1 MECRDGASN
10 VHFLGIDVSMEAL
23 YMARTNVMKQCP
35 QLSSKSIEMVCA
47 DYLEGLKQARA
58 RYDHSDNTNC
68 GCKCDHTWSFC
79 CRPLHIMP
87 ACKDAGG
94 LCICPTAAVGIQ
106 QCMAQGQTLYMCIN
120 MQTADFFW
128 YKEHEIMR

>member
-35 QLSSKSIEMVCA
+35 QLSSKNIEMVCA

-58 RYDHSDNTNC
+58 RYVHNN
-68 GCKCDHTWSFC
+68 KIV
-79 CRPLHIMP
+79 LVVQ
-87 ACKDAGG
+87 A
-94 LCICPTAAVGIQ
+94 
-106 QCMAQGQTLYMCIN
+106 
-120 MQTADFFW
+120 
-128 YKEHEIMR
+128 

>member
-1 MECRDGASN
+1 MMMGCVDCRDGASN

-58 RYDHSDNTNC
+58 RYVYS
-68 GCKCDHTWSFC
+68 GHTSLIVAVSVTIQGL
-79 CRPLHIMP
+79 RY
-87 ACKDAGG
+87 AGS
-94 LCICPTAAVGIQ
+94 LC
-106 QCMAQGQTLYMCIN
+106 M
-120 MQTADFFW
+120 
-128 YKEHEIMR
+128 